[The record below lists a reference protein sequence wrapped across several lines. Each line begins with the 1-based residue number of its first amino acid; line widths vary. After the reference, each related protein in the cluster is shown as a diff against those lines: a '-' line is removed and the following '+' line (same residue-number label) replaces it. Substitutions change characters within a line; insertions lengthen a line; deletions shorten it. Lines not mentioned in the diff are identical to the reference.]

1 MTRQGLLLLIGT
13 AASIAMTIACG
24 GGSGSPTAGSGEI
37 VPPTPPPQPIA
48 AASATYRVTFSST
61 WSRATHPTD
70 FPDNPHFSGLIGATH
85 LESTRFWEVGAIAT
99 DGIKAMAERGRKSP
113 LDQEIQRAIANG
125 TAEFLLS
132 GGPIGRSPGNVT
144 LDFEIG
150 VDQPFVTL
158 VAMVA
163 PSPDWYVGVS
173 ALSLL
178 ENGDWAELLEI
189 QLFAYDAG
197 TDAGRTFTSSDQPLE
212 PRQPTFRIESGPLIQ
227 GSNGAP
233 LGRFTFRR
241 LS

>member
-1 MTRQGLLLLIGT
+1 LIALT
-13 AASIAMTIACG
+13 VACG

-37 VPPTPPPQPIA
+37 VPATPPPQPTA
-48 AASATYRVTFSST
+48 AATATYRVTFNAS

-85 LESTRFWEVGAIAT
+85 LESTRFWEVGAIAS
-99 DGIKAMAERGRKSP
+99 DGIKAMAERGRKAP
-113 LDQEIQRAIANG
+113 LDQEIENAIANG
-125 TAEFLLS
+125 RAEHLLS
-132 GGPIGRSPGNVT
+132 GGPIGRSPGSVA

-163 PSPDWYVGVS
+163 PSPDWFVGVS

-178 ENGDWAELLEI
+178 ENGDWAQLLEI
-189 QLFAYDAG
+189 ELFAYDAG
-197 TDAGRTFTSSDQPLE
+197 TDGGSTFTSLNQPLS
-212 PRQPTFRIESGPLIQ
+212 PRVAIFHIENGPLIQ

>member
-1 MTRQGLLLLIGT
+1 MAT
-13 AASIAMTIACG
+13 AASIAVTMACG
-24 GGSGSPTAGSGEI
+24 GGSGSPTAGSGGT
-37 VPPTPPPQPIA
+37 VPATPPPPPPPT
-48 AASATYRVTFSST
+48 AASTATYRVTFNAT
-61 WSRATHPTD
+61 WSRASHPTD

-85 LESTRFWEVGAIAT
+85 LESTRFWEVGAIAS
-99 DGIKAMAERGRKSP
+99 DGIKAMAERGRKTP
-113 LDQEIQRAIANG
+113 LDQEIERAIANG

-132 GGPIGRSPGNVT
+132 GGPIGRSPGSVT

-150 VDQPFVTL
+150 VNQPFVTL

-163 PSPDWYVGVS
+163 PSPDWFVGVS

-178 ENGDWAELLEI
+178 VNGDWAQTLEI
-189 QLFAYDAG
+189 ELFAYDAG
-197 TDAGRTFTSSDQPLE
+197 TDGGRTFTSFNQPLE
-212 PRQPTFRIESGPLIQ
+212 PRVPIFRIESGPLIQ